1 MMLAPVRRA
10 SVSPWRVAGQPVVSS
25 RKRTAAG
32 WELVTVESP
41 DDAIALDAIDA
52 TLSLKAVWFTNNRF
66 PLYDS
71 PTIR

>member
-1 MMLAPVRRA
+1 
-10 SVSPWRVAGQPVVSS
+10 
-25 RKRTAAG
+25 
-32 WELVTVESP
+32 VTVESP